1 MMNQTV
7 LVGRVVDIVSLERD
21 GESTCV
27 KLQVAVTRS
36 YKNNEGEYETD
47 IIPLVLFDGIAQNTM
62 EYVKKGDL
70 IGARC
75 RLECTDGDVHVLCDK
90 ISYLASRKD
99 GE

>member
-27 KLQVAVTRS
+27 KLQVAVTRI
-36 YKNNEGEYETD
+36 YKNTEGEYETD
-47 IIPLVLFDGIAQNTM
+47 FIPVFLYDSISQKTM
-62 EYVKKGDL
+62 EYVKKGD
-70 IGARC
+70 IVGVKG
-75 RLECTDGDVHVLCDK
+75 RLECTDGDVHVICDK
-90 ISYLASRKD
+90 ISYLTSKKD

>member
-7 LVGRVVDIVSLERD
+7 LVGRIVDIVSLERD
-21 GESTCV
+21 GESTCI

-36 YKNNEGEYETD
+36 YKNAEGEYETD
-47 IIPLVLFDGIAQNTM
+47 IIPLVLFDSIAKNTM

-70 IGARC
+70 ICARG
-75 RLECTDGDVHVLCDK
+75 RLECTDGDVRVLCDR
-90 ISYLASRKD
+90 ISYLSSKKD